1 MNRHALL
8 ATIGAVALVGGTALA
23 TAAAREDRPVPLVAA
38 GASTSVDRT
47 STTSAAPPTTTTT
60 AAPTPEPTTT
70 TKPAVGPASAGP
82 LRLRCSG
89 DGSKSTGGDSG
100 SWVYCEVKDVGDGAA
115 FLTLSRDGETIART
129 DDPRS
134 TGFKDRAVRPG
145 ATYSYQAH
153 SFTAGG
159 RPLQR
164 SEAIRVTVAAE
175 RHDDVPLVLRCA
187 GDGAK
192 TGATTDTPVIHCQW
206 KGVPPDATHV
216 VLTRDGEPIART
228 DDRSVT
234 SHADRDVRPGQTY
247 AYEVHAH
254 ATDGSVIESSGAVR
268 ATAGGEQTY
277 DGGLVMRC
285 AGDGD
290 GAKEGAKP
298 DTATIHCE
306 WKGVPER
313 TAELVLFRDGQW
325 FASTDDPTVT
335 SYDDEVTP
343 GTTYAYQ
350 LHAYA
355 ADGTLLDS
363 SDVVRA
369 TSGRPAEGA

>member
-1 MNRHALL
+1 MNRYALL
-8 ATIGAVALVGGTALA
+8 ATIGAAALVGGTALA
-23 TAAAREDRPVPLVAA
+23 AAAVREDRPVPLVAA
-38 GASTSVDRT
+38 GASTSVDRP
-47 STTSAAPPTTTTT
+47 STTADAPTTTTT
-60 AAPTPEPTTT
+60 AAPAPEPTTT
-70 TKPAVGPASAGP
+70 TKPAVRPTSAGP
-82 LRLRCSG
+82 LQLRCSG
-89 DGSKSTGGDSG
+89 DGSKSGDGG

-129 DDPRS
+129 DDQRS

-153 SFTAGG
+153 SFTADG

-175 RHDDVPLVLRCA
+175 RQYDEPLALRCA

-192 TGATTDTPVIHCQW
+192 TGATTDAPVIHCQW
-206 KGVPPDATHV
+206 KGVPAEATHV

-234 SHADRDVRPGQTY
+234 SHADREVRPGQTY
-247 AYEVHAH
+247 AYEVHAL
-254 ATDGSVIESSGAVR
+254 AADGSVIESSEAVR

-290 GAKEGAKP
+290 GDKAGAKP
-298 DTATIHCE
+298 YTATIHCE

-313 TAELVLFRDGQW
+313 AAELVLFRDGQW
-325 FASTDDPTVT
+325 FASTDDPTIT
-335 SYDDEVTP
+335 HYDDDEVTP

-369 TSGRPAEGA
+369 TSGRTAEGA